1 MLFSEM
7 TLTNLDLPDKINAT
21 GKELVEK
28 GLPINIIN
36 QPYAVVITYKKT
48 VI

>member
-1 MLFSEM
+1 
-7 TLTNLDLPDKINAT
+7 
-21 GKELVEK
+21 LVEK